1 MCPKDPVR
9 DPVNT
14 VMVIL
19 NVPDAAVP
27 EPAEVRVTTIEIT
40 WQDTFPEFLGPRA
53 SCPGLNVLAAATPEP
68 ATVPELSVLAGSSSK
83 LLSEMNMPSL
93 PKKLQPRLPR
103 CFSQRWC
110 PCLVNLSGPRES
122 CWRHS
127 GPRGPLVLD
136 FIIIWFYNYNFIWL
150 QKAALLP
157 LEPVTLQAEFA
168 NGGTSQNW
176 FLIDF

>member
-1 MCPKDPVR
+1 M
-9 DPVNT
+9 
-14 VMVIL
+14 
-19 NVPDAAVP
+19 
-27 EPAEVRVTTIEIT
+27 
-40 WQDTFPEFLGPRA
+40 FLMLLSQNQLR
-53 SCPGLNVLAAATPEP
+53 SESQGLLDRIPFQSSL
-68 ATVPELSVLAGSSSK
+68 VPELLVPVWMFLLLQPQNLRQFQNSVLAGSSSK

-103 CFSQRWC
+103 CFSQSWC
-110 PCLVNLSGPRES
+110 PWLVNLSGPRES